1 MSPRRTAPRIAAAAT
16 AVSAIAL
23 PTCAHATG
31 LSTAAPAHATA
42 ADQAGFVMDKAQ
54 SDRMFPNRDRFSTYD
69 ALVGATSAYPGFAHT
84 GNDALKRREAA
95 AFLANASHETG
106 GLRHVVEQNTAN
118 YPTYC
123 DTARPYGCPA
133 ERAAYYGRGPLQLSS
148 TCKAAG
154 DALHI
159 DLLHH
164 PDLLQTNPQI
174 AWKSALWYWNTQ
186 SGPGSMTAHHAIVTG
201 AGSGQTIRSINGA
214 VECDG
219 RNTAEMQDRV
229 NLYQRSAHVLGTSP
243 GTSPGTN
250 LTC

>member
-1 MSPRRTAPRIAAAAT
+1 MSPRRTASRIAAAA
-16 AVSAIAL
+16 A
-23 PTCAHATG
+23 
-31 LSTAAPAHATA
+31 AAPAHATA
-42 ADQAGFVMDKAQ
+42 ADRAGFVMDKAQ
-54 SDRMFPNRDRFSTYD
+54 SNRMSPNRDRFHTYD
-69 ALVGATSAYPGFAHT
+69 APVGAMSAYPGFAHT

-95 AFLANASHETG
+95 AFLANVSHETG
-106 GLRHVVEQNTAN
+106 GLRHVVEQHTAN

-133 ERAAYYGRGPLQLSS
+133 GLATHYGRGPLQLSWNS

-164 PDLLQTNPQI
+164 PDLLQTNPRI
-174 AWKSALWYWNTQ
+174 AWKSALWHWNTQ
-186 SGPGSMTAHHAIVTG
+186 SGPGSMTTHHAIVTR

-214 VECDG
+214 VECSG
-219 RNTAEMQDRV
+219 RNTAEIQDRV
-229 NLYQRSAHVLGTSP
+229 NLYQRSARVL

>member
-1 MSPRRTAPRIAAAAT
+1 MSPRRTAPRIAAAAA
-16 AVSAIAL
+16 AVSATAL

-31 LSTAAPAHATA
+31 LPTAGPAHATA
-42 ADQAGFVMDKAQ
+42 ADRAGFVMDKAQ
-54 SDRMFPNRDRFSTYD
+54 SDRMSPNRDRFHTYD
-69 ALVGATSAYPGFAHT
+69 APVDTMSAYPGFTHT

-95 AFLANASHETG
+95 AFLANVSHETG

-133 ERAAYYGRGPLQLSS
+133 GRAAYHGRGPLQLSWNS

-164 PDLLQTNPQI
+164 PDLLQTNP
-174 AWKSALWYWNTQ
+174 
-186 SGPGSMTAHHAIVTG
+186 
-201 AGSGQTIRSINGA
+201 R
-214 VECDG
+214 
-219 RNTAEMQDRV
+219 
-229 NLYQRSAHVLGTSP
+229 
-243 GTSPGTN
+243 
-250 LTC
+250 

>member
-1 MSPRRTAPRIAAAAT
+1 MSPRRTAPRIAAAAAT
-16 AVSAIAL
+16 AL

-42 ADQAGFVMDKAQ
+42 ADRAGFVMDKAQ
-54 SDRMFPNRDRFSTYD
+54 SDRMSPNRDRFHTYD
-69 ALVGATSAYPGFAHT
+69 APVGAMSAYPGFAHT

-95 AFLANASHETG
+95 AFLANVSHETG
-106 GLRHVVEQNTAN
+106 GLRHVVEQHTAN

-133 ERAAYYGRGPLQLSS
+133 GLATHYGRGPLQLSWNS

-164 PDLLQTNPQI
+164 PDLLQTNPRI
-174 AWKSALWYWNTQ
+174 AWKSALWHWNTQ
-186 SGPGSMTAHHAIVTG
+186 
-201 AGSGQTIRSINGA
+201 SGQTIRSINGA

-219 RNTAEMQDRV
+219 RNIAEIQDRV
-229 NLYQRSAHVLGTSP
+229 NLYQRSARVLDTTP
-243 GTSPGTN
+243 DTN

>member
-1 MSPRRTAPRIAAAAT
+1 MSLRRTASRIAAAAA

-31 LSTAAPAHATA
+31 LSTATPAHATA
-42 ADQAGFVMDKAQ
+42 ADRAGFVMGKAQ
-54 SDRMFPNRDRFSTYD
+54 FDRMFPSRDRFYTYD

-95 AFLANASHETG
+95 AFLANVSHETG

-123 DTARPYGCPA
+123 DTARPYRCPA
-133 ERAAYYGRGPLQLSS
+133 GRAAHYGRGPLQLGWNS

-164 PDLLQTNPQI
+164 PDLLRSNPQV

-219 RNTAEMQDRV
+219 RNTAEIQDRV
-229 NLYQRSAHVLGTSP
+229 NLYQRSARVL